1 MIETPT
7 IAEILLEEFMEPYNV
22 SAYKLAKDIHVPVSR
37 IQEILKNRRKI
48 TADTSLRLGKYF
60 GVDGRYFL
68 NIQSDIDLRN
78 KQNDIKDELNSIETL
93 IA

>member
-78 KQNDIKDELNSIETL
+78 KQNDIKDELNSIETP

>member
-37 IQEILKNRRKI
+37 IQEILKNRRRI

>member
-68 NIQSDIDLRN
+68 NIQSDIDFRN